1 MPYGR
6 AVRTCFGH
14 HGEAPR
20 KADEVHAAEC
30 LRRSIKI
37 ANGIMNPVANEILNE
52 YLYYY
57 AQGCSKVEVKHIKSV
72 LKAIQEH
79 MDDLD
84 EAGDLKVKFE
94 DTVKYIKA
102 KAKEADDTLFKAII
116 GK

>member
-1 MPYGR
+1 
-6 AVRTCFGH
+6 
-14 HGEAPR
+14 
-20 KADEVHAAEC
+20 
-30 LRRSIKI
+30 
-37 ANGIMNPVANEILNE
+37 
-52 YLYYY
+52 
-57 AQGCSKVEVKHIKSV
+57 
-72 LKAIQEH
+72 